1 MAADQGVE
9 ILRGP
14 ADLPHRN
21 FDEMVGSR
29 DVMCGS
35 VLRNESLILCLE
47 IFKLCCV
54 LRRVRSVCDLRC
66 VDV

>member
-9 ILRGP
+9 ILEGP

-21 FDEMVGSR
+21 FDETVGSQ

-35 VLRNESLILCLE
+35 VLCNESYIY
-47 IFKLCCV
+47 CV
-54 LRRVRSVCDLRC
+54 WGYVKRDVSCRICDLQC
-66 VDV
+66 VEV